1 MLRTI
6 VCWVAFIVY
15 TVFFGTYGV
24 VLALISPPAVVK
36 YAVRPWARM
45 ILFTAGVRLDV
56 EGLENIPDEPS
67 IIMFNH
73 QSVFDIFAY
82 MAVLPIDWKAV
93 MKKEVGAMPFIG
105 WISKIAGHYFV
116 ARDGSERDTK
126 EVKKIVNGIKKG
138 PSVMIAPEGTRGTE
152 GKLLPFQKGGF
163 FIAMLAG
170 VPVVPMVITGGLD
183 IMPRGSKVL
192 RPGTMKIRIL
202 PPIDVGSL
210 PPGREGREELMRMV
224 RSQMEEVLDREKLH
238 ASA

>member
-1 MLRTI
+1 MFRTVI
-6 VCWVAFIVY
+6 AWFAFIIY
-15 TVFFGTYGV
+15 TVFFGTYGII
-24 VLALISPPAVVK
+24 LALISPPLVVK

-45 ILFTAGVRLDV
+45 ILLTAGVKLDV
-56 EGLENIPDEPS
+56 KGLENIPREPS

-73 QSVFDIFAY
+73 QSIFDIFAY
-82 MAVLPIDWKAV
+82 MAALPIDWKAV
-93 MKKEVGAMPFIG
+93 MKKEVGEMPFIG
-105 WISKIAGHYFV
+105 WISKIAGHYLV
-116 ARDGSERDTK
+116 ARDGSEGDTR

-183 IMPRGSKVL
+183 IMPKNSKVL

-202 PPIDVGSL
+202 PPIDVSGL
-210 PPGREGREELMRMV
+210 PHGREGREELMRMV
-224 RSQMEEVLDREKLH
+224 RSQMEEVLEREEGH
-238 ASA
+238 TST

>member
-6 VCWVAFIVY
+6 VCWVTFIIY
-15 TVFFGTYGV
+15 TVFFGIYGV
-24 VLALISPPAVVK
+24 VLAFISPRAVVK

-45 ILFTAGVRLDV
+45 ILFTAGVKLDV
-56 EGLENIPDEPS
+56 EGLGNIPGEPS
-67 IIMFNH
+67 IIMYNH

-82 MAVLPIDWKAV
+82 MAALPIDWKAV
-93 MKKEVGAMPFIG
+93 MKKEVGGMPFIG
-105 WISKIAGHYFV
+105 WVAKIAGHYFV
-116 ARDGSERDTK
+116 ARDGSGRDTK
-126 EVKKIVNGIKKG
+126 EVKKIVSKIRQG

-183 IMPRGSKVL
+183 IMPRDSKVL

-202 PPIDVGSL
+202 PPIDVASL
-210 PPGREGREELMRMV
+210 PPGREGREELMCMV
-224 RSQMEEVLDREKLH
+224 RSQMEEVLDREKGH
-238 ASA
+238 VSA